1 MLPISP
7 EVLVMWTKAPLS
19 CLRYWSA
26 AARLTKKLPF
36 RCTEI
41 TVSQSSAVM
50 RWKIW
55 SRSTPALLT
64 TTSSPPKWSSAACTI
79 FCAELHS
86 ATESVLIAAAPPAPS
101 ISCLVSSAG
110 VAERPSPASEA
121 PMSLISTLAPASAIA
136 IAISRPMPPP
146 APVTAAILPSSIPAI
161 DHSSVA
167 ARSND
172 EARARSTSRRQCVNV
187 AGILSRTGGKLRRY
201 LNPKK
206 RKSPD
211 ARDADLWPLCRD
223 PLRPDDAGAAG
234 RLPHGDRDPWPAAR
248 PEQDLCPQPQAGE
261 GDGAAR
267 GVFPHRL
274 FVERARAR
282 DRRRDHQQQMAFDLP
297 DQRA

>member
-1 MLPISP
+1 
-7 EVLVMWTKAPLS
+7 MWTKAPLS

-36 RCTEI
+36 RWTEI
-41 TVSQSSAVM
+41 TVSQSSGVI

-55 SRSTPALLT
+55 SRRTPALLT
-64 TTSSPPKWSSAACTI
+64 TTSRPPKWSSAACTI

-86 ATESVLIAAAPPAPS
+86 ATESVLIAATPPAPS
-101 ISCLVSSAG
+101 ISCFVSSAG

-121 PMSLISTLAPASAIA
+121 PISLISTFAPARAIA
-136 IAISRPMPPP
+136 SAISRPMPPP

-161 DHSSVA
+161 GRSSIA
-167 ARSND
+167 GRSNV
-172 EARARSTSRRQCVNV
+172 EARARSTSRRQCVDGAGV
-187 AGILSRTGGKLRRY
+187 AAMTGGKLGRY
-201 LNPKK
+201 PKPK
-206 RKSPD
+206 RGMPD

-234 RLPHGDRDPWPAAR
+234 RLPHADRDPWPAAR
-248 PEQDLCPQPQAGE
+248 PEQDLCPQPQAGQ

-267 GVFPHRL
+267 RLFPHRL

-282 DRRRDHQQQMAFDLP
+282 DRRRHHQQQMAFGL
-297 DQRA
+297 